1 MEPRLGTD
9 CEENNMTQTMSRSW
23 SYLFCWRRC
32 FFKGEGIGLVAKGS
46 SAWIPRHRK
55 VWRDSDEQSALPRQL
70 HLRCPWARH
79 LSDWG
84 AHWQTAE
91 DWRCSRSSEL
101 LHEKC
106 GSVCAQS
113 AFPGLIKVKKQSSAK
128 VEERTSTLSKLQG
141 LPAVCPQGCVL
152 FSRTNKGNITE
163 VGILQMNTKLL

>member
-46 SAWIPRHRK
+46 SAWFPRHRK

-113 AFPGLIKVKKQSSAK
+113 AFPGLIKVKKTVICEGGRENIHSLKAPGAASC
-128 VEERTSTLSKLQG
+128 LPPG
-141 LPAVCPQGCVL
+141 LCPFQQDKQRKYHWGRD
-152 FSRTNKGNITE
+152 FTNE
-163 VGILQMNTKLL
+163 H